1 MKRIA
6 IGLAVLTTGLLLFGC
21 ETPEGQPDRTA
32 GGALAGGA
40 IGAGSGAIIGSASGH
55 AGEGALIGG
64 AIGAVT
70 GGLIGHSMDQAQR
83 ETLQQQSPQTLQRV
97 EQGQPLGLADIKA
110 LAKAGVSDEVI
121 ISQIR
126 NSGTVYHLS
135 TAEIIDLKNSGVSE
149 QVIDFMINTP
159 NANYSS
165 APPPAPVPP
174 AQYQG
179 AVIVPGPPPP
189 PPVVEVVPAARPGY
203 VWITGSWVWYQGHWA
218 WARGRWAYPP
228 HPHAYWV
235 PGRYER
241 RGGTV
246 VWFSGHWR

>member
-1 MKRIA
+1 MKYISMSMVVLIA
-6 IGLAVLTTGLLLFGC
+6 AFGLIGC
-21 ETPEGQPDRTA
+21 ETPEGRPDRTA

-40 IGAGSGAIIGSASGH
+40 IGAGSGAIIGSTSGH

-83 ETLQQQSPQTLQRV
+83 ESLERQSPQTLQRV

-110 LAKAGVSDEVI
+110 LAKAGVSEEVI

-126 NSGTVYHLS
+126 NSGTVYHMN
-135 TAEIIDLKNSGVSE
+135 TAEIIDLKDAGVTE
-149 QVIDFMINTP
+149 KVIDFMINTP
-159 NANYSS
+159 NANFSS
-165 APPPAPVPP
+165 APPPPTEYQEAVVVP
-174 AQYQG
+174 Q
-179 AVIVPGPPPP
+179 PPPP
-189 PPVVEVVPAARPGY
+189 PLVEVMPPPRPGY
-203 VWITGSWVWYQGHWA
+203 VWIGGSWVWYRGRWV
-218 WARGRWAYPP
+218 WARGRWGYPP
-228 HPHAYWV
+228 YRHAYWV

-246 VWFSGHWR
+246 IWFSGHWR

>member
-1 MKRIA
+1 MRFISMA
-6 IGLAVLTTGLLLFGC
+6 LAVLATGFALVGC
-21 ETPEGQPDRTA
+21 ETPEGRPDRTA

-40 IGAGSGAIIGSASGH
+40 LGAGSGAIIGSTSGH

-64 AIGAVT
+64 AIGAIT

-83 ETLQQQSPQTLQRV
+83 ESLERQSPETLQRV

-135 TAEIIDLKNSGVSE
+135 TAEIIDLKDGGVSE
-149 QVIDFMINTP
+149 KVIDFMINTP
-159 NANYSS
+159 SIGS
-165 APPPAPVPP
+165 AAPTSPTESQEAVVVP
-174 AQYQG
+174 Q
-179 AVIVPGPPPP
+179 PPPP
-189 PPVVEVVPAARPGY
+189 PIVEVVPPPRPGY
-203 VWITGSWVWYQGHWA
+203 VWIGGSWTWYGGRWV
-218 WARGRWAYPP
+218 WARGRWGYPP
-228 HPHAYWV
+228 HRHAYWV

-241 RGGTV
+241 RGGRV
-246 VWFSGHWR
+246 IWFSGHWR